1 MLPFTVTRPATRQ
14 EISIALDARDAKLA
28 VGWELTNG
36 NSYSVLPHPVPF
48 QGRPSQNKP

>member
-1 MLPFTVTRPATRQ
+1 MLPFTVTKPVTRQ

-36 NSYSVLPHPVPF
+36 NSYSVLPQVVPF
-48 QGRPSQNKP
+48 QGRPAQNKP